1 MEETRHVTDP
11 ARVSRD
17 NIPRTGAPQRPHAS
31 DTRCVGA
38 TASWVDG
45 VSVPVEPATL
55 HDVVAAAAVDAAE
68 EPVIVAL
75 RAEGAEITFVVGD
88 PTGTTLVYFPPGY
101 DGVGSLH
108 SVADREAADADRWEP
123 PLVAYYFTHY
133 SEFPRWSVVP
143 YSLGQQALQEF
154 LETPSEPPRS
164 IMWEPD

>member
-1 MEETRHVTDP
+1 
-11 ARVSRD
+11 
-17 NIPRTGAPQRPHAS
+17 
-31 DTRCVGA
+31 VGA

-55 HDVVAAAAVDAAE
+55 PDVVAAAAVDAAE

-88 PTGTTLVYFPPGY
+88 PTGTALVYFPPDY